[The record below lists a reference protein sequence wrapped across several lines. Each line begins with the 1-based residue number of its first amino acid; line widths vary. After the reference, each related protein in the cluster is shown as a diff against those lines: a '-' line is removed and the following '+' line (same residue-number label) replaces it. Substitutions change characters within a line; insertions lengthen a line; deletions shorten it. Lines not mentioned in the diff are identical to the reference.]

1 MSSHIVR
8 FSTMVTDISVYG
20 RAVDSRVADR
30 AQLRFQVSRWG
41 REWDTTH
48 ETVKVAIA
56 SVMETLDRLQ
66 LDHPRALGDPSISQI
81 CQRSW
86 IDDIGV
92 AYSESADVSV
102 FFNDFQVMT
111 AWILMQP
118 NEMFRNH
125 TIDWSLSQ
133 AVRDEISIAL
143 SVQAV
148 RDARRKA
155 EIFATAAG
163 LAITGMQTLE
173 DPYTTESE
181 QPGLLDTTEYSA
193 VLDDSSSEIIIAPT
207 TITTEVRIVAH
218 FSAEPESEHTKYT
231 QSAQFAQAHRPGASF
246 FDS

>member
-1 MSSHIVR
+1 
-8 FSTMVTDISVYG
+8 MVTDISVYG
-20 RAVDSRVADR
+20 CARDSRVADR

-56 SVMETLDRLQ
+56 SIMEELDRLL
-66 LDHPRALGDPSISQI
+66 LDHPRALGEPSIAQV
-81 CQRSW
+81 CQKSW
-86 IDDIGV
+86 IDDIGG
-92 AYSESADVSV
+92 AYSESADITVV
-102 FFNDFQVMT
+102 FNDFQVMT

-125 TIDWSLSQ
+125 TIEWSLSQ
-133 AVRDEISIAL
+133 AVRAEMSIAL

-163 LAITGMQTLE
+163 LMITGLQILE
-173 DPYTTESE
+173 DPCIQESE
-181 QPGLLDTTEYSA
+181 QNGFLGMADQAGATDE
-193 VLDDSSSEIIIAPT
+193 SSISEIVIAPT
-207 TITTEVRIVAH
+207 TIATEVRIAAH
-218 FSAEPESEHTKYT
+218 FAAEPESEHTAYT
-231 QSAQFAQAHRPGASF
+231 QSAQFVQAHRPGGSF

>member
-1 MSSHIVR
+1 
-8 FSTMVTDISVYG
+8 MVTDISVYG
-20 RAVDSRVADR
+20 RASDSRIADR
-30 AQLRFQVSRWG
+30 AQLRFQVNRWG

-56 SVMETLDRLQ
+56 SVMEELDRLL
-66 LDHPRALGDPSISQI
+66 LDHPRALGEPSIAQV
-81 CQRSW
+81 CQKSW

-92 AYSESADVSV
+92 AYSESVDVSV
-102 FFNDFQVMT
+102 FFTDFQVMT

-125 TIDWSLSQ
+125 TIEWSLSQ
-133 AVRDEISIAL
+133 TVRDEISIAL

-163 LAITGMQTLE
+163 LTITGMQTLE
-173 DPYTTESE
+173 DPYVKESE
-181 QPGLLDTTEYSA
+181 VDGCFDPSEPVS
-193 VLDDSSSEIIIAPT
+193 VEDSPSQIIIAPT

-218 FSAEPESEHTKYT
+218 FAAEPESEHTAYT
-231 QSAQFAQAHRPGASF
+231 QSAQFAQTHRPGAAF

>member
-1 MSSHIVR
+1 MA
-8 FSTMVTDISVYG
+8 TDISVYG
-20 RAVDSRVADR
+20 RASDSRIADR
-30 AQLRFQVSRWG
+30 AQLRFQVNRWG

-56 SVMETLDRLQ
+56 SVMEELDRL
-66 LDHPRALGDPSISQI
+66 LVDHPRALGEPSIAQV

-92 AYSESADVSV
+92 AYSEAVDVSV
-102 FFNDFQVMT
+102 VFTDFQVMT

-125 TIDWSLSQ
+125 TIEWSLSQ
-133 AVRDEISIAL
+133 TVRDEMSIAL

-173 DPYTTESE
+173 DPLVNESE
-181 QPGLLDTTEYSA
+181 DNRLADEPEHMSMS
-193 VLDDSSSEIIIAPT
+193 DDSSSEIVIAPT
-207 TITTEVRIVAH
+207 TITTEVRILAH
-218 FSAEPESEHTKYT
+218 FSAEPESEHTAYT

>member
-1 MSSHIVR
+1 
-8 FSTMVTDISVYG
+8 MVTDISVYG
-20 RAVDSRVADR
+20 RASDSRVADR
-30 AQLRFQVSRWG
+30 AQLRFQVNRWG

-56 SVMETLDRLQ
+56 SVMEELDRLL
-66 LDHPRALGDPSISQI
+66 LDHPRALGEPSIAQV

-92 AYSESADVSV
+92 AYSESVDVSV
-102 FFNDFQVMT
+102 FFTDFQVMT

-125 TIDWSLSQ
+125 TIEWSLSQ
-133 AVRDEISIAL
+133 TVRDEMSIAL

-173 DPYTTESE
+173 DPSVNESE
-181 QPGLLDTTEYSA
+181 NNRLVDEAEHMSMSE
-193 VLDDSSSEIIIAPT
+193 DSSSEIVIAPT

-218 FSAEPESEHTKYT
+218 FSAEPESEHTAYT

>member
-1 MSSHIVR
+1 
-8 FSTMVTDISVYG
+8 
-20 RAVDSRVADR
+20 
-30 AQLRFQVSRWG
+30 LRFQVSRWG

-56 SVMETLDRLQ
+56 SVMEELDRLL
-66 LDHPRALGDPSISQI
+66 LDHPRALGEPSIAQV

-92 AYSESADVSV
+92 AYSESVDVSV
-102 FFNDFQVMT
+102 SFNDFQVMT

-118 NEMFRNH
+118 NDMFRNH
-125 TIDWSLSQ
+125 TIEWSLSQ
-133 AVRDEISIAL
+133 SVKDEMSIAL

-163 LAITGMQTLE
+163 LTITGMKTLD
-173 DPYTTESE
+173 DPYTEESV
-181 QPGLLDTTEYSA
+181 QTGLLDM
-193 VLDDSSSEIIIAPT
+193 VDNPGMVDDSSSEIVIAPT

-218 FSAEPESEHTKYT
+218 FSAEPESEHTAYT

>member
-1 MSSHIVR
+1 
-8 FSTMVTDISVYG
+8 MVTDISVYG
-20 RAVDSRVADR
+20 RAWDSRGADR

-56 SVMETLDRLQ
+56 SVMEELDRLQ
-66 LDHPRALGDPSISQI
+66 LDHPRALGEPSIAQV
-81 CQRSW
+81 CQKSW

-92 AYSESADVSV
+92 AYSESVDVTV
-102 FFNDFQVMT
+102 VFNDFQVMT

-125 TIDWSLSQ
+125 TIEWNLSQ
-133 AVRDEISIAL
+133 TVRDEISIAL

-163 LAITGMQTLE
+163 LTITGMVTLE
-173 DPYTTESE
+173 DPTIQESE
-181 QPGLLDTTEYSA
+181 Q
-193 VLDDSSSEIIIAPT
+193 SSLFDMTDQAGVMDESSTSEIIIAPT
-207 TITTEVRIVAH
+207 TITTEVRILAH
-218 FSAEPESEHTKYT
+218 FAAEPESEHTAYT
-231 QSAQFAQAHRPGASF
+231 QSAQFTQTHRPGGSF

>member
-1 MSSHIVR
+1 
-8 FSTMVTDISVYG
+8 MVTDISVYG
-20 RAVDSRVADR
+20 RAVDIRVADR
-30 AQLRFQVSRWG
+30 AQLRFQISRWG

-56 SVMETLDRLQ
+56 SAMETLDRL
-66 LDHPRALGDPSISQI
+66 LIDHPRALEEPYIAQI
-81 CQRSW
+81 CQKSW

-125 TIDWSLSQ
+125 TIKWSLSQ
-133 AVRDEISIAL
+133 AIRDEISIAL

-173 DPYTTESE
+173 DPYTAESE
-181 QPGLLDTTEYSA
+181 QPGLLDTTEYSGT
-193 VLDDSSSEIIIAPT
+193 LDDPSSEITIAPT

-218 FSAEPESEHTKYT
+218 FSAEPESEHTAYT
-231 QSAQFAQAHRPGASF
+231 QSAQYTQHRTGASF

>member
-1 MSSHIVR
+1 
-8 FSTMVTDISVYG
+8 MVTDINVYG
-20 RAVDSRVADR
+20 RACDSRVADR
-30 AQLRFQVSRWG
+30 AQLRFQLSRWG

-56 SVMETLDRLQ
+56 SVMEELDRL
-66 LDHPRALGDPSISQI
+66 LIDHPRALGEPSIAQV

-92 AYSESADVSV
+92 AYSESVDVSV
-102 FFNDFQVMT
+102 SFNDFQVMT

-125 TIDWSLSQ
+125 TIEWSLSQ
-133 AVRDEISIAL
+133 SVKDEMTIAL

-163 LAITGMQTLE
+163 LTITGMQALE
-173 DPYTTESE
+173 DPCVEESE
-181 QPGLLDTTEYSA
+181 QTSVLASSQPPGMDEYA
-193 VLDDSSSEIIIAPT
+193 SSEIIIAPT
-207 TITTEVRIVAH
+207 TISTEVRIVAH
-218 FSAEPESEHTKYT
+218 FAAEPESEHTAYT
-231 QSAQFAQAHRPGASF
+231 QSAQFAQPHRLGASF